1 MYMNVRVKLF
11 RNIVHFVGKHKPS
24 PTIIQYAK
32 NDPNLTF
39 FRTHLH
45 ERGSKIVAK
54 YGLFCGSKIVFN
66 EGWWVFAVYM
76 RYGRRAVAPEGA
88 VP

>member
-1 MYMNVRVKLF
+1 MYDLSLWRYQILNTRL
-11 RNIVHFVGKHKPS
+11 
-24 PTIIQYAK
+24 QQLLYAK